1 MPPVVLH
8 RPACP
13 TSSSGLPDQPT
24 LVYLLIGVVTMVAGV
39 QAEEEAVEGSSRR
52 RSTSVRGAAG
62 AGCDRPAG
70 SRQGDLD
77 LVLRGSG

>member
-1 MPPVVLH
+1 
-8 RPACP
+8 
-13 TSSSGLPDQPT
+13 
-24 LVYLLIGVVTMVAGV
+24 MVAGV